1 MKTNQFS
8 LLACLMSI
16 MFCGMSS
23 AATLSLT
30 ALTNMGAD
38 IDYIAAYN
46 GVNYLKLMTNA
57 DLIVEGT
64 SLESPGWGM
73 PLSFRGPKDEEYDQI
88 ANIHVARIIASIW
101 SKEET
106 LARMNVRDGKHML
119 YVLIRPSY
127 TEVLNDPI
135 LIGQERYLLWLR
147 QVCISDTNVLSALVR
162 NCWPTNAFYE
172 AVIRRKGAIQLT
184 WNNTNHY
191 ARMEEMFT
199 KMDNEMRERCEA
211 WNRRCEREYFTIGF
225 GTTNRAAI
233 VEATKL
239 FARAMTRGK
248 SRTAAQ
254 DYATAALS
262 ALGAEAKTNLACMA
276 DIPQFESVDFAP

>member
-1 MKTNQFS
+1 
-8 LLACLMSI
+8 
-16 MFCGMSS
+16 
-23 AATLSLT
+23 
-30 ALTNMGAD
+30 
-38 IDYIAAYN
+38 
-46 GVNYLKLMTNA
+46 
-57 DLIVEGT
+57 
-64 SLESPGWGM
+64 M

-88 ANIHVARIIASIW
+88 DNIHVARIIASIW

-191 ARMEEMFT
+191 ARMQEIFT
-199 KMDNEMRERCEA
+199 NMDNEIRERCDA
-211 WNRRCEREYFTIGF
+211 WNRRCEREYFAIGF
-225 GTTNRAAI
+225 GTTNRPAI

-239 FARAMTRGK
+239 FARGMTRGT
-248 SRTAAQ
+248 SRTAAGEH
-254 DYATAALS
+254 ATAALRT
-262 ALGAEAKTNLACMA
+262 LGGEAKTNLACMA
-276 DIPQFESVDFAP
+276 DIPRFESVDFAP